1 VTGDPLVLAR
11 ALARI
16 ERASRPRRG
25 PLPSLYIYGQGDDDA
40 LARLLATHPPTA
52 ERIDRMVDRA
62 DRAATR
68 TPAR

>member
-1 VTGDPLVLAR
+1 L
-11 ALARI
+11 
-16 ERASRPRRG
+16 
-25 PLPSLYIYGQGDDDA
+25 LYIYGQGDDDA